1 MRVDFQCALESRPGP
16 PKNHPQDA
24 ENLQMHYAS
33 RIIFGCVLLTLFAP
47 VADTLTLP
55 VASSSET
62 ATNGLDAEQKTISF
76 HSDISPIFSRH
87 CYGCHQG
94 AKQLG
99 SYAMTEFQGLLAGGE
114 SGQPAIVPG
123 KPDESY
129 LVELITP
136 IDGHAEMPNEPFPHL
151 SDVEINLIKNWISA
165 GALNDSPSNVQS
177 YSSETPPPYVSSPSI
192 PSVDTSP
199 DGELIAIAGYHEVLV
214 FTTKNGQLQSR
225 LVGLSPR
232 INTVQFSPDGKQI
245 AALGGT
251 PGERGEL
258 QIWDAAT
265 GDLKLSQMITYD
277 TLTGGSWSPDG
288 TKIAFGATDNVV
300 RAIDSQSGQQVLFQG
315 AHEDWVRDTTFT
327 PDSTHVISVARDMSC
342 KLTEVATE
350 RFIDNITSITPGA
363 LSGGLSSVATHPER
377 NEIFVGGADG
387 IAKVYRIF
395 RITARKIGDDAN
407 LIRKMPVMPGRI
419 FSVDINHDG
428 SLLAAASTLNGQ
440 SEIRVWKYDF
450 SGDAEEEIK
459 KIQGK
464 RDADRN
470 AEEKKKLE
478 EYRGGEVTE
487 LVKFSIPTGAVYS
500 ISFTPDNEIIAAA
513 DDGIVRRIGADGTL
527 IAEFSLREQL
537 RSSTVQS
544 MTFDAKEWTATQVK
558 NNSSNS
564 GEEGLSVSETITE
577 ISVEPKSIELLSPY
591 HYAQV
596 IVTAR
601 HSDGSL
607 SDVTRNST
615 FELPQNL
622 AMQSGG
628 LIRPT
633 EDGTSEIAIRYGNK
647 EISIP
652 VLAKNIRGENPKIGS
667 VDYLRDVNPV
677 LSRLGCNQ
685 GTCHGAQKGKAGFK
699 LSLRGYDATF
709 DLRAL
714 TDDLA
719 ARRINAAAPDASLM
733 LRKPLGLTPHQGGV
747 LMSEGD
753 PNHSILRRW
762 IADGSLVNH
771 DTNRVD
777 RIEVHPLNP
786 VIQAVSSKQ
795 QVRVIAF
802 YSDGEQ
808 RDVTRESFIES
819 GNTEVATTDATGL
832 LTSVR
837 RGEAPILARYEG
849 AYAATT
855 LTVMGNRE
863 DFASEPF
870 DSWTKIDELVSKKW
884 QRVKVAPSD
893 LCDDATFLRRVYLD
907 LTGLPPSSDQVRNF
921 LSDTTPTQ
929 EKRSKVI
936 DELIGSEPYID
947 YWTNKWADLL
957 QVNRKFLGVDGS
969 VKFRDWI
976 RTAIKE
982 NRPYDQ
988 FAREI
993 LTASGSNNENPP
1005 ASYFKVLRNPEDTME
1020 NTTHLFLGIRF
1031 NCNKCHDHPFE
1042 RWTQD
1047 QYYEM
1052 ASYFAQFSLEKDEAS
1067 GDRKIGGTAVESAKP
1082 LFEKVVDK
1090 NAGEITH
1097 PTTKQ
1102 NVTPN
1107 FPFQLTS
1114 ISKATEGDTT
1124 ESSPPTRREQ
1134 LATWITAADNPY
1146 FARSYVNRLWGY
1158 LFGVGLIE
1166 PIDDI
1171 RAGNPPTNPE
1181 LLDHL
1186 ERAFIDSDF
1195 NVAEIHRM
1203 ICNSKTYQLSVESNQ
1218 WNEDDQI
1225 NYSHALPRRLP
1236 AEVIYDSIH
1245 ALTGA
1250 TSAIPGVPAG
1260 TRAAS
1265 LSDSGVKLP
1274 DGFLQNLGRPVRES
1288 SCECERSSELQLGP
1302 VMALISGP
1310 TIGTAIADP
1319 KNELEKIVN
1328 TFSDDRDMAEEIF
1341 LRALGRKPS
1350 EGELNAFAGFQDVI
1364 KENHEALS
1372 EQLVAAEQDWTT
1384 QREELEKQRLQR
1396 LAEIEKEI
1404 QARIDAIKPEREKL
1418 EQDRLNRIMA
1428 AEKVVQEATAQLNAE
1443 IDALAEAQNQAIE
1456 WHPLF
1461 PKSLE
1466 ASNQATLTPQ
1476 PDRSVLASGKKE
1488 KGIYTFSTTTSLQN
1502 ITGIR
1507 LEALSDD
1514 GLPSKGPGLAGNG
1527 NFVVTEFEVF
1537 TAPLNQPDALTQQ
1550 KIASGVADF
1559 LQDGFAIDQAFNGQT
1574 NSQQGWAISN
1584 AMGHDHWATFRLEK
1598 PIQHEEGTKITF
1610 KIHQFHNAAE
1620 HRLGRFRI
1628 SLTTAKGEIPLG
1640 QPESFATILRTP
1652 KEIRSEENQKKIL
1665 DYLTITNPQVRK
1677 ANQDLATAKQ
1687 PVPKD
1692 AELVK
1697 LEQRKQ
1703 TLSEPTKDDP
1713 QLVQLRDDVKQSEA
1727 QLTKIRLT
1735 AAEDLTWALINSP
1748 AFLFNH

>member
-1 MRVDFQCALESRPGP
+1 
-16 PKNHPQDA
+16 
-24 ENLQMHYAS
+24 MHHAS
-33 RIIFGCVLLTLFAP
+33 RIIFGCVLLTLVAP
-47 VADTLTLP
+47 FSDPIHSTVAWS
-55 VASSSET
+55 AESST
-62 ATNGLDAEQKTISF
+62 DDVGGEQKPISF
-76 HSDISPIFSRH
+76 HQDISPIFSRH

-99 SYAMTEFQGLLAGGE
+99 SYVMTEFQSLLSGGE
-114 SGQPAIVPG
+114 SEQSAIVPG

-136 IDGHAEMPNEPFPHL
+136 VDGHAEMPNEPFPPL
-151 SDVEINLIKNWISA
+151 SEVEIKLIRDWIGE
-165 GALNDSPSNVQS
+165 GAVNDSPANEQT
-177 YSSETPPPYVSSPSI
+177 YSAETPPPYASAPSV

-199 DGELIAIAGYHEVLV
+199 DGKLLAIAGYNEVLL
-214 FTTKNGQLQSR
+214 FETESEQLQSR

-232 INTVQFSPDGKQI
+232 INTVQFSPDGKLI

-258 QIWDAAT
+258 QIWETAT

-300 RAIDSQSGQQVLFQG
+300 RAIDANTGQQVLFQG

-327 PDSTHVISVARDMSC
+327 PDSAHVISVARDMSC

-363 LSGGLSSVATHPER
+363 LSGGLSSVVTHPER

-407 LIRKMPVMPGRI
+407 LIRKMPEMPGRI
-419 FSVDINHDG
+419 FSVAINRDG

-450 SGDAEEEIK
+450 SGEIEEEIK
-459 KIQGK
+459 KIQAK
-464 RDADRN
+464 RDADRS

-478 EYRGGEVTE
+478 DYRGGQVTE
-487 LVKFSIPTGAVYS
+487 LVKFAIPSGSVYS
-500 ISFTPDNEIIAAA
+500 IDFTPENEVIAAA
-513 DDGIVRRIGADGTL
+513 DDGIVRRIGQDGTL
-527 IAEFSLREQL
+527 ISEFSLRDQL
-537 RSSTVQS
+537 RSSTVQT
-544 MTFDAKEWTATQVK
+544 MTFDAKKWISKKAS
-558 NNSSNS
+558 NNTSISNT
-564 GEEGLSVSETITE
+564 ETLPVSETVVE
-577 ISVEPKSIELLSPY
+577 ISVEPTSIELNSPY
-591 HYAQV
+591 HYAQM
-596 IVTAR
+596 IITAR

-607 SDVTRNST
+607 TDVTRDST
-615 FELPQNL
+615 FELPQCL
-622 AMQSGG
+622 VMQSGG

-633 EDGTSEIAIRYGNK
+633 EDGTGELVVRYANK
-647 EISIP
+647 EIIVP
-652 VLAKNIRGENPKIGS
+652 VTTNHVRGENPALGS

-699 LSLRGYDATF
+699 LSLRGYDAVF

-762 IADGSLVNH
+762 IADGSQVNH
-771 DTNRVD
+771 ETSRVE

-786 VIQAVSSKQ
+786 VIQLVSSKQ

-802 YSDGEQ
+802 YNDGEQ

-819 GNTEVATTDATGL
+819 GNTEVATTDSTGL

-855 LTVMGNRE
+855 LTVMGDRE
-863 DFASEPF
+863 EFTAKPF
-870 DSWTKIDELVSKKW
+870 DSWTKIDELVAQKW

-907 LTGLPPSSDQVRNF
+907 LTGLPPSSDQVRQF
-921 LSDTTPTQ
+921 LSDTSPTQ
-929 EKRSKVI
+929 EKRAKVI
-936 DELIGSEPYID
+936 DQLIGSEAYID

-982 NRPYDQ
+982 NRPYNQ
-988 FAREI
+988 FAHQI
-993 LTASGSNNENPP
+993 LTASGSNNDNPP

-1052 ASYFAQFSLEKDEAS
+1052 ASYFAQFSLEKDAAS

-1090 NAGEITH
+1090 NTGEITH

-1102 NVTPN
+1102 NVVPN
-1107 FPFQLTS
+1107 FPFQLVSTS
-1114 ISKATEGDTT
+1114 EEATTT
-1124 ESSPPTRREQ
+1124 APENPPTSRREQ

-1186 ERAFIDSDF
+1186 ERSFIDSNF

-1236 AEVIYDSIH
+1236 AEVIYDTIH

-1250 TSAIPGVPAG
+1250 TSSIPGVPAG

-1328 TFSDDRDMAEEIF
+1328 TYSDDRDMAEEIF

-1350 EGELNAFAGFQDVI
+1350 EGELDAFVGFQDVI
-1364 KENHEALS
+1364 RENHVALS
-1372 EQLVAAEQDWTT
+1372 EQLVAAEAEWTGR
-1384 QREELEKQRLQR
+1384 REELEKQRLAR
-1396 LAEIEKEI
+1396 LAELEKEI
-1404 QARIDAIKPEREKL
+1404 QARIEAIKPEREKL
-1418 EQDRLNRIMA
+1418 EQERLNKIMA
-1428 AEKVVQEATAQLNAE
+1428 AEKVVQDAMTQLDSKIDELAAAQS
-1443 IDALAEAQNQAIE
+1443 QAIE
-1456 WHPLF
+1456 WHTLLPS
-1461 PKSLE
+1461 SLE
-1466 ASNQATLTPQ
+1466 ASNQATLTAQ
-1476 PDRSVLASGKKE
+1476 ADRSVLASGKKE

-1507 LEALSDD
+1507 LEALSDES
-1514 GLPSKGPGLAGNG
+1514 LPAKGPGLAGNG
-1527 NFVVTEFEVF
+1527 NFVVTEFEIF
-1537 TAPLNQPDALTQQ
+1537 TAPASKPDALTKQ
-1550 KIASGVADF
+1550 KIVSGVADF
-1559 LQDGFAIDQAFNGQT
+1559 LQDGFAIEQAFNGQT

-1598 PIQHEEGTKITF
+1598 PIQNQEGSLITF
-1610 KIHQFHNAAE
+1610 KIHQFHNATE

-1628 SLTTAKGEIPLG
+1628 SLTTAKGDIPLG
-1640 QPESFATILRTP
+1640 QPETFASILRTP
-1652 KEIRSEENQKKIL
+1652 KEIRSEENHKKIL

-1677 ANQDLATAKQ
+1677 ANQELATARQ

-1713 QLVQLRDDVKQSEA
+1713 QLVQLRDDVKQSET
-1727 QLTKIRLT
+1727 QLSKIRLT